1 MSQVEI
7 EAEWDQ
13 LGPGDVRDLA
23 SKSWL
28 RFVEKERSRSGVSE
42 CAGDDPRLLS
52 VLDEV
57 VAKADETRGQGLS
70 GKGVPARLK
79 DWTTG

>member
-28 RFVEKERSRSGVSE
+28 SLWRRNESKRRQRVRR
-42 CAGDDPRLLS
+42 DDPRLLS
-52 VLDEV
+52 CWTRSSR
-57 VAKADETRGQGLS
+57 KAMRLEARDFQG
-70 GKGVPARLK
+70 KAVRARLK